1 MYLTFSDT
9 ALQRISPLVTT
20 DTRIALDLDDGV
32 GPFSNSATCTF
43 DVAFN
48 LVLCQASDLSD
59 DFNMTIDSDLGP
71 VYIKDYTTE
80 QLDSA
85 LKLDVDQYLRYKLSG
100 PSGILD
106 PNVTLRNL
114 QPVG

>member
-1 MYLTFSDT
+1 MYLTFSST
-9 ALQRISPLVTT
+9 AQKRIKPLVTT

-32 GPFSNSATCTF
+32 GPFSDAATCTF

-48 LVLCQASDLSD
+48 LVLCQDSDLSD
-59 DFNMTIDSDLGP
+59 DFNVTIDSDLGP

-85 LKLDVDQYLRYKLSG
+85 LNLDVDHYLRYKLSG